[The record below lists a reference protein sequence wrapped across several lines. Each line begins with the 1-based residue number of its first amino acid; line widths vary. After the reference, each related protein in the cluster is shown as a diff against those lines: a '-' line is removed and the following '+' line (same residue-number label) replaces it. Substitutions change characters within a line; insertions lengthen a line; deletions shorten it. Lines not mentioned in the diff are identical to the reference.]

1 MNLKKRI
8 PALLAVLTV
17 VFFLSARE
25 DDFLKIKAS
34 INPKRL
40 SRGEEGKVTLKLS
53 LKEGILISPQPSFVI
68 EFNPSEEL
76 NFPKNFFTASD
87 LEIETVEQNGEEY
100 LNLEKPVEIPFSVKL
115 EVNRGNHALKGK
127 IKYFACCPNEGWCL
141 KSKATF
147 VAPFYTR
154 RTVVSKKR

>member
-17 VFFLSARE
+17 VFFLSAME
-25 DDFLKIKAS
+25 DDSLKIKAS

-40 SRGEEGKVTLKLS
+40 SRGEEGKVTLELS
-53 LKEGILISPQPSFVI
+53 LKEGISISQQPSFVI

-87 LEIETVEQNGEEY
+87 LEIETVEQDGEEY

-115 EVNRGNHALKGK
+115 EANRGNHALKGK

-147 VAPFYTR
+147 TAPFYTR